1 MTDQLP
7 DYPDFGDDFSPE
19 YSTGL
24 FLEILNEQEEVVIEE
39 DRIRLVCEKI
49 LTDAAIVSGRIGIVI
64 VDNDTIHDLNR
75 DFLQHDYPTDVIS
88 FQVES
93 DPEKGLLEGEII
105 ASAEM
110 AQERAPEFEWSVK
123 EELVL
128 YIIHGLLHLVGYDD
142 ITAEDRKII
151 REKERFYLRHAGF
164 EPNDLGFSN
173 EVEEDE
179 FLQDDILTM
188 DISTHLE
195 DKGELLSRLYDENA
209 ERN

>member
-7 DYPDFGDDFSPE
+7 DYPDFEDDFSPE

-24 FLEILNEQEEVVIEE
+24 FLEILNEQEEVAIEE

-49 LTDAAIVSGRIGIVI
+49 LEDAAIVSGRIGIVI
-64 VDNDTIHDLNR
+64 VDNDTIHNLNR

-93 DPEKGLLEGEII
+93 DSEKGHLEGEVIV
-105 ASAEM
+105 SAEM
-110 AQERAPEFEWSVK
+110 ALERAPEFKWSVK
-123 EELVL
+123 EELIL

-142 ITAEDRKII
+142 LTPKDREMI
-151 REKERFYLRHAGF
+151 REKESFYLRHAGF
-164 EPNDLGFSN
+164 EPNDLGFDW
-173 EVEEDE
+173 ETEEDE
-179 FLQDDILTM
+179 VLQDEVQAT